1 MGCSLENI
9 AMKRGNYRCVA
20 YYSFVQDFVQET
32 SFENDF
38 IVIQALSL
46 DILSLISN
54 ITVKK
59 SQATKRKQKKE
70 ILK

>member
-1 MGCSLENI
+1 MCSLSLFS
-9 AMKRGNYRCVA
+9 
-20 YYSFVQDFVQET
+20 YSFVQDFVQET

-38 IVIQALSL
+38 IVIQASSL

-59 SQATKRKQKKE
+59 SQAMKRKQKKG

>member
-1 MGCSLENI
+1 MCSLSLFS
-9 AMKRGNYRCVA
+9 
-20 YYSFVQDFVQET
+20 YSFVQDFVQET

-38 IVIQALSL
+38 IVIQASSL

-59 SQATKRKQKKE
+59 NQAMKRKQKKE

>member
-1 MGCSLENI
+1 M
-9 AMKRGNYRCVA
+9 
-20 YYSFVQDFVQET
+20 QDFVQET

-38 IVIQALSL
+38 IVIQASSL

-59 SQATKRKQKKE
+59 SQAMKRKQKKE

>member
-1 MGCSLENI
+1 M
-9 AMKRGNYRCVA
+9 
-20 YYSFVQDFVQET
+20 QDFVQEI

-38 IVIQALSL
+38 IVIQASSL

-59 SQATKRKQKKE
+59 NQAMKRKQKKE

>member
-1 MGCSLENI
+1 
-9 AMKRGNYRCVA
+9 MKIP
-20 YYSFVQDFVQET
+20 QILT
-32 SFENDF
+32 LIHF
-38 IVIQALSL
+38 IVIQASSL

>member
-1 MGCSLENI
+1 MNPSGFYVDPSLSLFS
-9 AMKRGNYRCVA
+9 
-20 YYSFVQDFVQET
+20 YSFVQDFVQEI

-38 IVIQALSL
+38 IVIQASSL

>member
-1 MGCSLENI
+1 MCSLSLFS
-9 AMKRGNYRCVA
+9 
-20 YYSFVQDFVQET
+20 YSFVQDFVQET

-38 IVIQALSL
+38 IVIQASSL

-59 SQATKRKQKKE
+59 SQAMKRKQKKG
-70 ILK
+70 ILKAQRKFLVVKF